1 MQFNWLRALN
11 MHRKTLI
18 SLVYKLTFDAPD
30 WET

>member
-1 MQFNWLRALN
+1 MRFNWLRALN

-18 SLVYKLTFDAPD
+18 SLVDKLTFGAPD